1 MMVLEFL
8 LLPLRPL
15 VLGRLGWEAA
25 GWSRPLLAALL
36 KSLDRLLQPPGRV
49 VKSPGRVRLLQ
60 SLCRLPKSPG
70 RLLRPPSQIRLLQEE
85 PVRRWTRI
93 LEKA

>member
-15 VLGRLGWEAA
+15 VLGQLGWEAA
-25 GWSRPLLAALL
+25 GWGWLLLAASL
-36 KSLDRLLQPPGRV
+36 KSPGRLLQPPGRV

-60 SLCRLPKSPG
+60 SPSRLLKSPG
-70 RLLRPPSQIRLLQEE
+70 RLPQPPGQVLKSLGR
-85 PVRRWTRI
+85 V
-93 LEKA
+93 